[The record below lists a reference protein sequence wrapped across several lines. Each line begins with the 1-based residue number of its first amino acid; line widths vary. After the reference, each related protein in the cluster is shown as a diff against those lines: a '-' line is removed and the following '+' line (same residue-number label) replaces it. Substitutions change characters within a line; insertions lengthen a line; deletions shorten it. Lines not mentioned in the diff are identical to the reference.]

1 MTYKTDEIASKCGV
15 SVRSV
20 TDWAKRNNV
29 SRKGRAWDFSEEDC
43 AEILKY
49 YGKKPDEEAKTEVSE
64 ATAEVSEVKE
74 AVAEATEANAEDAE
88 TAAEPK
94 EATAEATEDSAE
106 ATEAA
111 EDSISDIARLI
122 ESYDKQL
129 AARDKEIA
137 RLHESMGKLIEQL
150 QSASEAVNRLSSGYA
165 AEKMADSQD
174 RMLAVSSDNEGKS
187 TFAGRLKY
195 LFTGRL

>member
-49 YGKKPDEEAKTEVSE
+49 YGKKPDEEAKTEDSE

-74 AVAEATEANAEDAE
+74 AVAEDAE
-88 TAAEPK
+88 ATAEPK
-94 EATAEATEDSAE
+94 EATAKATEDSAE

-150 QSASEAVNRLSSGYA
+150 QSANEAVNRLSSGYA

>member
-49 YGKKPDEEAKTEVSE
+49 YGKKPDEEAKTEDSE

-74 AVAEATEANAEDAE
+74 AVAEVAEAKTEATEV
-88 TAAEPK
+88 AAEPK
-94 EATAEATEDSAE
+94 EAAEEATEDLAE

-111 EDSISDIARLI
+111 EASSSDIARLI

-150 QSASEAVNRLSSGYA
+150 QSANEAVNRLSSGYA

-187 TFAGRLKY
+187 TFVGRLKF
-195 LFTGRL
+195 LFTGHF

>member
-49 YGKKPDEEAKTEVSE
+49 YGKKLDEEAKTEDSE

-74 AVAEATEANAEDAE
+74 AITEDAEAT
-88 TAAEPK
+88 AEPK

-111 EDSISDIARLI
+111 EASSSDIARLM

-129 AARDKEIA
+129 AAREKEIA
-137 RLHESMGKLIEQL
+137 RLHESMDKLIEQL
-150 QSASEAVNRLSSGYA
+150 QSANEAVNRLSSGYA

-187 TFAGRLKY
+187 TFVGRLKY

>member
-49 YGKKPDEEAKTEVSE
+49 YGKKPDEEAKTEDSE

-74 AVAEATEANAEDAE
+74 AVAEDAE
-88 TAAEPK
+88 ATAEPK

-150 QSASEAVNRLSSGYA
+150 QSANEAVNRLSSGYA

>member
-49 YGKKPDEEAKTEVSE
+49 YGKKPDEEAKTEDSE

-74 AVAEATEANAEDAE
+74 AIAEDAE
-88 TAAEPK
+88 ATAEPK

-111 EDSISDIARLI
+111 EDSSSDIARLI

-129 AARDKEIA
+129 AAREKEIA
-137 RLHESMGKLIEQL
+137 RLHESMDKLIEQL
-150 QSASEAVNRLSSGYA
+150 QSANEAVNRLSSGYA

-195 LFTGRL
+195 LFTGHF

>member
-49 YGKKPDEEAKTEVSE
+49 YGKKPDEEAKTEDSE

-74 AVAEATEANAEDAE
+74 AVVEDAEAT
-88 TAAEPK
+88 AEPK
-94 EATAEATEDSAE
+94 EATAEVTEDSAE

-111 EDSISDIARLI
+111 EDSSSDIARLI

-129 AARDKEIA
+129 AAREKEIA
-137 RLHESMGKLIEQL
+137 RLHESMDKLIGQL
-150 QSASEAVNRLSSGYA
+150 QSANEAVNRLSSGYA

-187 TFAGRLKY
+187 TFADRLKF
-195 LFTGRL
+195 LFTGHF

>member
-49 YGKKPDEEAKTEVSE
+49 YGKKLDEEAKTEDSE

-74 AVAEATEANAEDAE
+74 AIAEAT
-88 TAAEPK
+88 AEPK

-111 EDSISDIARLI
+111 EASSSDIARLM

-129 AARDKEIA
+129 AAREKEIA
-137 RLHESMGKLIEQL
+137 RLHESMDKLIEQL
-150 QSASEAVNRLSSGYA
+150 QSANEAVNRLSSGYA

-174 RMLAVSSDNEGKS
+174 RMLAVSNDNEGKS
-187 TFAGRLKY
+187 TFVGRLKY

>member
-49 YGKKPDEEAKTEVSE
+49 YGKKPDEEAKTEDSE

-74 AVAEATEANAEDAE
+74 AVAEDAE
-88 TAAEPK
+88 ATAEPK
-94 EATAEATEDSAE
+94 EATAEATEDSAEATEDSAE

-150 QSASEAVNRLSSGYA
+150 QSANEAVNRLSSGYA

>member
-1 MTYKTDEIASKCGV
+1 MTYKTDEIANKCGV

-49 YGKKPDEEAKTEVSE
+49 YGKKPDEEAKTEDSE
-64 ATAEVSEVKE
+64 ATAEASEVKE
-74 AVAEATEANAEDAE
+74 AAAEAAEANTEDAE
-88 TAAEPK
+88 AAAELK
-94 EATAEATEDSAE
+94 EATAEASEDSAE
-106 ATEAA
+106 ATEDA
-111 EDSISDIARLI
+111 EASNSDIARLI

-129 AARDKEIA
+129 AAREKEIA
-137 RLHESMGKLIEQL
+137 RLHESMDKLIEQL
-150 QSASEAVNRLSSGYA
+150 QSANEAVNRLSSGYA

-174 RMLAVSSDNEGKS
+174 RMLAVSSDNENKS
-187 TFAGRLKY
+187 TFASRLKY